1 MIGFAPRAAASGI
14 AAILTIALSL
24 TASDV
29 HAEPAYIAPGQIALS
44 ALIGPPPSVESE
56 QQRRDLKAV
65 LDAQAVR
72 NDAQVERA
80 KATADLSVFA
90 FADVLGS
97 GFTKERLP
105 KTANLF
111 SRIYGDSVAALEV
124 TKDLW
129 KRPRPFVSNVEVTPA
144 GERPKSSSYP
154 SGNALLGH
162 LYAIVLAQIIPEKSA
177 EIFARGQETG
187 DNRVIAGV
195 HYPTDLAAGRQAAVA
210 IATTLWSTAA
220 YKDDLASAKAELRA
234 ALGL

>member
-90 FADVLGS
+90 FADVLG
-97 GFTKERLP
+97 FHQDF
-105 KTANLF
+105 N
-111 SRIYGDSVAALEV
+111 
-124 TKDLW
+124 
-129 KRPRPFVSNVEVTPA
+129 
-144 GERPKSSSYP
+144 
-154 SGNALLGH
+154 NALPLGGH
-162 LYAIVLAQIIPEKSA
+162 CCPGGTQSYES
-177 EIFARGQETG
+177 
-187 DNRVIAGV
+187 
-195 HYPTDLAAGRQAAVA
+195 
-210 IATTLWSTAA
+210 
-220 YKDDLASAKAELRA
+220 
-234 ALGL
+234 